1 MEPAEALPTINEL
14 EDSMWGKRIVAANA
28 RGYWN
33 SDDMEL
39 AGSWKSCACGQMD
52 PWIELDPG
60 SRGGPSP
67 KDVELYNLG
76 CEFARLRTSGPGDY
90 NMFDR
95 AARLLIAIHNRSME
109 LYVIA
114 KQKGEHWT
122 TRLRGDP

>member
-1 MEPAEALPTINEL
+1 MGIAAALLTINEL

-52 PWIELDPG
+52 PWIEIDLG
-60 SRGGPSP
+60 GRALCGPSP
-67 KDVELYNLG
+67 KDAELYRLG

-90 NMFDR
+90 NTFDR
-95 AARLLIAIHNRSME
+95 AARLLIDIHNRSMKLYE
-109 LYVIA
+109 LAV
-114 KQKGEHWT
+114 KNGKDWT
-122 TRLRGDP
+122 K